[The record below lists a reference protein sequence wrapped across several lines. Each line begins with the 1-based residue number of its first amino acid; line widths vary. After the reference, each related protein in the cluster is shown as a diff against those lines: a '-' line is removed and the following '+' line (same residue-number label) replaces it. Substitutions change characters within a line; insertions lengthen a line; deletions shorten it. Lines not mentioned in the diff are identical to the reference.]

1 LTASNSC
8 EGASASKAN
17 DVTFS
22 MNEELG
28 TEVAGAIANALRETA
43 AQPQNNAN
51 QSDGSPPQGSTDPNR
66 PASGVLLFVADLLSN
81 SALSRL
87 FGAER
92 PADAMLR
99 GSLVGLASGVDA
111 VTKENIETKVR
122 PLNAFVTVS
131 AYVAGGI
138 AVALLLRTLRRAG
151 ETATPSETTTP

>member
-1 LTASNSC
+1 
-8 EGASASKAN
+8 
-17 DVTFS
+17 
-22 MNEELG
+22 MNENLG
-28 TEVAGAIANALRETA
+28 KEVAGAIADALRETA
-43 AQPQNNAN
+43 TQPQNNAN
-51 QSDGSPPQGSTDPNR
+51 QGEASSPQGSTKPNR
-66 PASGVLLFVADLLSN
+66 PASGLLLFVADLLSN

-111 VTKENIETKVR
+111 VTKENTETKGR

-138 AVALLLRTLRRAG
+138 AVALLLRTLRSAG
-151 ETATPSETTTP
+151 ETTTPSETTAP